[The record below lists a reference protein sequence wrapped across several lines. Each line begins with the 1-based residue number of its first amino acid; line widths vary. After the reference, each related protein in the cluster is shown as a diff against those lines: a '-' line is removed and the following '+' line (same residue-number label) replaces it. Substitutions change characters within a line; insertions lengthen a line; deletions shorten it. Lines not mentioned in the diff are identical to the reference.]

1 LEQQERS
8 GVEKMRK
15 LYGPKCYDS
24 YEAFER
30 EEIRPLNRIGFT
42 IDDLESEAN
51 FREREVSLDEVEELD
66 FG

>member
-1 LEQQERS
+1 
-8 GVEKMRK
+8 MRRFH
-15 LYGPKCYDS
+15 GPKYYDS

-42 IDDLESEAN
+42 VDDLENEAT
-51 FREREVSLDEVEELD
+51 FREREAPVEEIEELD

>member
-1 LEQQERS
+1 
-8 GVEKMRK
+8 MRK
-15 LYGPKCYDS
+15 YNGPKCYDS

-42 IDDLESEAN
+42 IDDLENEAT
-51 FREREVSLDEVEELD
+51 FRERETSFDEVEELD

>member
-1 LEQQERS
+1 
-8 GVEKMRK
+8 MRN
-15 LYGPKCYDS
+15 YHGPKYYDS
-24 YEAFER
+24 FEAFER

-42 IDDLESEAN
+42 VDDLENEAN